1 MNDDKKTLLDLLLER
16 AETSRNSLSND
27 LIKFALERELSEN
40 EVSLRKYGLKDENGE
55 FTRIAID
62 LVFDKVVND
71 HEKYLLELIS
81 GKENEDK
88 ESIDKK

>member
-27 LIKFALERELSEN
+27 LAKFALERELSEN

-71 HEKYLLELIS
+71 HETYLLALIS
-81 GKENEDK
+81 GKENKDK
-88 ESIDKK
+88 ESTDKK

>member
-27 LIKFALERELSEN
+27 LINFALERELSEN

-62 LVFDKVVND
+62 LVFNKVVND
-71 HEKYLLELIS
+71 HEKYLLALIS
-81 GKENEDK
+81 GKENKDK
-88 ESIDKK
+88 ESTDKK

>member
-62 LVFDKVVND
+62 LVFNKVVND
-71 HEKYLLELIS
+71 HEKYLLALIS
-81 GKENEDK
+81 GKENKDK
-88 ESIDKK
+88 ESTDKK

>member
-27 LIKFALERELSEN
+27 LINFALERELSEN

-62 LVFDKVVND
+62 LVFNKVVND
-71 HEKYLLELIS
+71 NENYLLTLIS
-81 GKENEDK
+81 GKENKDK
-88 ESIDKK
+88 ESTDKK